1 MHSNLKMTR
10 HLSGYLNHAK
20 HFQQC
25 SNPEKTTLS
34 LKVTQQYISFGCP
47 LLEISD
53 DTPENE
59 EGYFGE
65 QF

>member
-1 MHSNLKMTR
+1 MSTCLHSNLKMTR
-10 HLSGYLNHAK
+10 HLSGYLHHAE

-25 SNPEKTTLS
+25 SNPEKC
-34 LKVTQQYISFGCP
+34 GCL